1 MAGREGNRGKDPRKQ
16 APAPGEVSF
25 EVFSDRGSTPLAS
38 TSGSQGF
45 RNESLA
51 AFFMRTDPPH
61 PCPEVELPGGKI
73 GADRLVR
80 VLCGSFGRQ
89 RRRETIAMY
98 PANGGRISGVG
109 RDVTAGDLDEGDKP
123 VRRAIFWSD
132 NRSTRQADFLR
143 ENYASKIYARSHNCV
158 SSARTLTHLLWIRE
172 NEPDKFSRIRR
183 VMFMKDYV
191 RYRLTGSFVT
201 DYIDAMGSQLMDV
214 PAGCWS
220 EEFLRLAGLPLSAMP
235 QILTPTDVVA
245 CITENAA
252 RETGLSRK
260 TKVICGTTDTVMEV
274 FANGAIRPGQMTLKL
289 ATAGRICVIT
299 EHNIENPRLINYK
312 HVIPGLWYPGTGT
325 KTCAS
330 SYRWY
335 RDVFCADETRLAA
348 GLGKDA
354 YILMDQM
361 AAAVE
366 PGSNDLF
373 FHPYLQGEAT
383 PYFDDRLKGSFVGAS
398 AFHKKEHFTRAL
410 LEGVA
415 YSLRD
420 SLNVLQSG
428 EVSCEEAIVIGGG
441 AKSPLWRQIVADV
454 LGIRLIRTKDSDSSL
469 GSAML
474 AGVACGMFSSFE
486 DSIEKCVQITGNKT
500 LPSAENA
507 AIYDRGFGIYR
518 QIHDALAP
526 VYHAMSDR

>member
-1 MAGREGNRGKDPRKQ
+1 M
-16 APAPGEVSF
+16 
-25 EVFSDRGSTPLAS
+25 
-38 TSGSQGF
+38 
-45 RNESLA
+45 
-51 AFFMRTDPPH
+51 
-61 PCPEVELPGGKI
+61 
-73 GADRLVR
+73 
-80 VLCGSFGRQ
+80 
-89 RRRETIAMY
+89 
-98 PANGGRISGVG
+98 
-109 RDVTAGDLDEGDKP
+109 
-123 VRRAIFWSD
+123 
-132 NRSTRQADFLR
+132 
-143 ENYASKIYARSHNCV
+143 
-158 SSARTLTHLLWIRE
+158 
-172 NEPDKFSRIRR
+172 
-183 VMFMKDYV
+183 
-191 RYRLTGSFVT
+191 
-201 DYIDAMGSQLMDV
+201 
-214 PAGCWS
+214 
-220 EEFLRLAGLPLSAMP
+220 
-235 QILTPTDVVA
+235 
-245 CITENAA
+245 
-252 RETGLSRK
+252 
-260 TKVICGTTDTVMEV
+260 
-274 FANGAIRPGQMTLKL
+274 
-289 ATAGRICVIT
+289 IT
-299 EHNIENPRLINYK
+299 EHNLENPRLINYK

-335 RDVFCADETRLAA
+335 RDVFCADETKLAA
-348 GLGKDA
+348 KLGKDA

-420 SLNVLQSG
+420 SLNILRNG

-486 DSIEKCVQITGNKT
+486 DSVEKCVQISGNKT
-500 LPSAENA
+500 IPTAENA
-507 AIYDRGFGIYR
+507 AIYDRGFDIYR

-526 VYHAMSDR
+526 VYHSMSNP